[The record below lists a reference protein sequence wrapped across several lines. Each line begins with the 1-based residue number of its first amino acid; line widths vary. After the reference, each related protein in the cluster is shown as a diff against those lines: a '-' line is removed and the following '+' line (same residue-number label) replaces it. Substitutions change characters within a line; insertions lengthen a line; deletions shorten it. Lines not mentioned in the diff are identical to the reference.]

1 MIDQTIEQT
10 IDQTIEQTTIVE
22 AGDPT
27 IDVNDSRR
35 DEEAALRQETR
46 RRLGKRVVELVVAE
60 SSKTS
65 ERSIQ
70 GEQSSSRTTARAADA
85 VVSEAVRL

>member
-10 IDQTIEQTTIVE
+10 IDQTIEQTTIAE
-22 AGDPT
+22 AGDPI

-35 DEEAALRQETR
+35 DEEAALRQEKR
-46 RRLGKRVVELVVAE
+46 QRLGKRVVESVVAE
-60 SSKTS
+60 SGKTS
-65 ERSIQ
+65 ERSIR
-70 GEQSSSRTTARAADA
+70 GEQSSSRTTARAADV